1 MVNRLRKERKIRLII
16 GFVSEEEGKL
26 PWPLFSLFRAI
37 KRISR
42 TTLLMLLTDK
52 TIRFTAMI
60 EESRDSIRLTYLRI
74 YHRSSNPRCL
84 NVVRKFAE
92 SNFTI
97 VINRRIE
104 ISRNDDTRD
113 LLVRAII
120 EEAAFTFSF
129 EQQLL
134 DTSESADN
142 TEADLNRS
150 ESQHSLIIIIIIVKV
165 RFKFSNPFKIYS
177 AEFASWFNRARVTRL
192 RVKTFF
198 SYEEKLE

>member
-16 GFVSEEEGKL
+16 GFISEEEGKL

-74 YHRSSNPRCL
+74 YRSTNPSTLFER
-84 NVVRKFAE
+84 RQKIRGIDII
-92 SNFTI
+92 I

-150 ESQHSLIIIIIIVKV
+150 ESQHSLIIIIIVKV

-177 AEFASWFNRARVTRL
+177 AEFAS
-192 RVKTFF
+192 
-198 SYEEKLE
+198 

>member
-1 MVNRLRKERKIRLII
+1 MILSDSRTLEFII
-16 GFVSEEEGKL
+16 GH
-26 PWPLFSLFRAI
+26 
-37 KRISR
+37 RI
-42 TTLLMLLTDK
+42 
-52 TIRFTAMI
+52 
-60 EESRDSIRLTYLRI
+60 
-74 YHRSSNPRCL
+74 HPRCL

-150 ESQHSLIIIIIIVKV
+150 KSQHSLIIIIIIVKV

-177 AEFASWFNRARVTRL
+177 AEFAS
-192 RVKTFF
+192 
-198 SYEEKLE
+198 

>member
-1 MVNRLRKERKIRLII
+1 M
-16 GFVSEEEGKL
+16 
-26 PWPLFSLFRAI
+26 
-37 KRISR
+37 
-42 TTLLMLLTDK
+42 
-52 TIRFTAMI
+52 
-60 EESRDSIRLTYLRI
+60 
-74 YHRSSNPRCL
+74 
-84 NVVRKFAE
+84 
-92 SNFTI
+92 I

-177 AEFASWFNRARVTRL
+177 AEFAS
-192 RVKTFF
+192 
-198 SYEEKLE
+198 

>member
-1 MVNRLRKERKIRLII
+1 MVNRLRKERKIRLMI
-16 GFVSEEEGKL
+16 GFISEEEGKL

-74 YHRSSNPRCL
+74 YHRSSNPSTLFER
-84 NVVRKFAE
+84 RQKIRGIDII
-92 SNFTI
+92 I

-120 EEAAFTFSF
+120 EEPAFTFSF

-150 ESQHSLIIIIIIVKV
+150 ESQHSLIIIIIVKV

-177 AEFASWFNRARVTRL
+177 AEFAS
-192 RVKTFF
+192 
-198 SYEEKLE
+198 